1 MGFEISFL
9 LFGGCVKNVSPIS
22 SKETART
29 MGPTWVKLQQ
39 VTCVMDSLG
48 CEVIYKCV
56 RYSSVYAT
64 IEDIRRHV
72 CRKSFI
78 VT

>member
-1 MGFEISFL
+1 MYINHVVLKRQLAQWVQVKSFT
-9 LFGGCVKNVSPIS
+9 NVSAA
-22 SKETART
+22 ARYT
-29 MGPTWVKLQQ
+29 
-39 VTCVMDSLG
+39 
-48 CEVIYKCV
+48 
-56 RYSSVYAT
+56 T

>member
-1 MGFEISFL
+1 
-9 LFGGCVKNVSPIS
+9 
-22 SKETART
+22 
-29 MGPTWVKLQQ
+29 MGP
-39 VTCVMDSLG
+39 G
-48 CEVIYKCV
+48 EVIYKFV
-56 RYSSVYAT
+56 RCSSVYET